1 MKKCDGHRDKKS
13 RITFMKDRTW
23 YDKVSFWI
31 AIFAGIS
38 TMLSLFFQ
46 IRSLGNEPIDSQV
59 NIIVNE
65 NSGTIENVTV
75 SENTAIRKT
84 GVINENNIM
93 GDYNII
99 GDYNTVVNQ
108 YDLESDKEHNMEIN
122 EMIQEL
128 SLGMSEEY
136 VKEMLGI
143 PVYRLE
149 EQQLINEFYILE
161 KTIIIRCIFEERGVL
176 VGYIVTAK
184 QADKSIEFPDPMH
197 NGGVLKYGSSTI
209 NVSESDTYK
218 GEMIAN
224 LGNGDAYNY
233 YWQCY
238 HLVHVEEVSGFIVA
252 ILPYGFY
259 EENANELMKF
269 AGADK
274 VMLSAYSNIEVDL
287 EDKILE
293 YKEQLHPNTYGVIDI
308 DYKESIYP
316 YIDHMYWESCV
327 KRLMED

>member
-1 MKKCDGHRDKKS
+1 
-13 RITFMKDRTW
+13 MKDRTW

-84 GVINENNIM
+84 GIINENNIM

-161 KTIIIRCIFEERGVL
+161 KTIIIRCVFEERGVL
-176 VGYIVTAK
+176 VGYIVTA
-184 QADKSIEFPDPMH
+184 
-197 NGGVLKYGSSTI
+197 N
-209 NVSESDTYK
+209 
-218 GEMIAN
+218 
-224 LGNGDAYNY
+224 
-233 YWQCY
+233 
-238 HLVHVEEVSGFIVA
+238 
-252 ILPYGFY
+252 
-259 EENANELMKF
+259 
-269 AGADK
+269 
-274 VMLSAYSNIEVDL
+274 
-287 EDKILE
+287 
-293 YKEQLHPNTYGVIDI
+293 
-308 DYKESIYP
+308 
-316 YIDHMYWESCV
+316 
-327 KRLMED
+327 

>member
-1 MKKCDGHRDKKS
+1 MKRCGGYQDKKS
-13 RITFMKDRTW
+13 RITFMKDRPW

-31 AIFAGIS
+31 AILAGIS
-38 TMLSLFFQ
+38 TILSLFFQ
-46 IRSLGNEPIDSQV
+46 IGSLGNESIDSQV
-59 NIIVNE
+59 NIINE
-65 NSGTIENVTV
+65 NHSTRENVTV
-75 SENTAIRKT
+75 SENTAIMKT
-84 GVINENNIM
+84 DIINENSIR

-99 GDYNTVVNQ
+99 GNNNTVVNQ
-108 YDLESDKEHNMEIN
+108 YDIAAEQEHKMEIN

-149 EQQLINEFYILE
+149 EHHLINEFYILE
-161 KTIIIRCIFEERGVL
+161 NTVIIRCIFEEQGFL
-176 VGYIVTAK
+176 VGYIVTTK
-184 QADKSIEFPDPMH
+184 QADESIEFPDPMH
-197 NGGVLKYGSSTI
+197 NGKTLKYGYSTI
-209 NVSESDTYK
+209 SDSESDTYR
-218 GEMIAN
+218 GEIMAN

-259 EENANELMKF
+259 EENTNELMKF

-274 VMLSAYSNIEVDL
+274 IMLSAYSNIEVDL
-287 EDKILE
+287 EDKISD
-293 YKEQLHPNTYGVIDI
+293 YKKQLHPNTYGIIDI
-308 DYKESIYP
+308 EYKESIYP
-316 YIDHMYWESCV
+316 YIDDMYWESCI
-327 KRLMED
+327 KRFMED